1 MRKIIILALSS
12 ILLTPSAWA
21 LTTTVPKCPSGYSW
35 CGGYYANPGNND
47 KGCCIPNSQLC
58 TSTSCGGDI
67 GGILVPCKGQPC
79 EGQLMTWMEYVT
91 GKLTRCPEASE
102 SATCEYR
109 CNPDGYYRTSIGG
122 GSAMRCAECPSN
134 ATCSDGV
141 SVCCN
146 QGHYPVKNVYMA
158 PGLTGQI
165 TEYTCPS
172 CPGYLRYLS
181 ATSPTGMYV
190 PGTTDANL
198 CPTGIGACYIPSGT
212 YSGDI
217 AGRFQVIGKC
227 HYQES

>member
-1 MRKIIILALSS
+1 MKKFFTFCLMVSAQFS
-12 ILLTPSAWA
+12 IDAIAACTGTQQWCSFYAI
-21 LTTTVPKCPSGYSW
+21 SGE
-35 CGGYYANPGNND
+35 
-47 KGCCIPNSQLC
+47 GCCIPRTEVC
-58 TSTSCGGDI
+58 GPDSCKTI
-67 GGILVPCKGQPC
+67 TPITEC
-79 EGQLMTWMEYVT
+79 EGLACENQLIWTDYGSD
-91 GKLTRCPEASE
+91 GKQIRCNTS
-102 SATCEYR
+102 SDTCEYR
-109 CNPDGYYRTSIGG
+109 CNPDGYYRTSVGG

-146 QGHYPVKNVYMA
+146 QGHYPVTNVSMA

-217 AGRFQVIGKC
+217 AGRFQVTGKC
-227 HYQES
+227 NYQES